1 MPAST
6 DPTALPPETGDPA
19 PDTAADPA
27 PPVSGTRRAV
37 WEALQLN
44 PGATAAEV
52 AQAAGI
58 GRSTAA
64 KALAALETQG
74 LAVRSPGGRRDGR
87 VLPDRWHA
95 TGTPPAPDDEEAEP
109 HQPHDEEHAHIP
121 DTGPAPVA
129 DPVTPKADALDDPGP
144 HGDSEEASE
153 PQPPVE
159 PAGPRPSA
167 AAGRTGRRLGRGRL
181 RQMVLDHLHAHPGQE
196 FSPFAIA
203 KTLNRSAGAV
213 ANALEKLVGD
223 GEIQRTSEAPKRYA
237 APGLRATSD

>member
-6 DPTALPPETGDPA
+6 DPTVLPPGTADPA
-19 PDTAADPA
+19 PDTATDPA

-37 WEALQLN
+37 WEALQLK
-44 PGATAAEV
+44 PGATTAEV
-52 AQAAGI
+52 AQAAGV

-74 LAVRSPGGRRDGR
+74 LAVRSPGGRREGR

-95 TGTPPAPDDEEAEP
+95 TGTPPAPDDEEAEL
-109 HQPHDEEHAHIP
+109 HQPRDEEHARVP
-121 DTGPAPVA
+121 DTGPALIA
-129 DPVTPKADALDDPGP
+129 DRAVLEAGAPDPDP
-144 HGDSEEASE
+144 HGDPEEASE

-159 PAGPRPSA
+159 PAGPWPSA

-203 KTLNRSAGAV
+203 KALDRSAGAV
-213 ANALEKLVGD
+213 ANALEKLVHD
-223 GEIQRTSEAPKRYA
+223 GQAQRTSKAPKRYA
-237 APGLRATSD
+237 APQEQTTSS